1 MNPNDN
7 WGPKDYIKAIYDT
20 LRQNKNYAD
29 KVKLGTRCVTIDYAG
44 DFHLDVVPCVT
55 IDGDHY
61 ICNRLKNEFEK
72 TNGAGYRDWFNGQNK
87 ITDGNLKR
95 VVRLLKYL
103 RDHKGNYTA
112 KSILLTTLAGMCI
125 YPSDKD
131 TEAVKTVADT
141 LETVLTRMDDY
152 LQANPTMPE
161 IRNPVLPSE
170 TFNRHW
176 DQRKY
181 AHFRDMLHSH
191 AQTVKE
197 AKSAES
203 GEESIRL
210 WRKLFGE
217 EFGKDSGGGN
227 SGSDGDGSGN
237 NSRSNPK
244 NLGSAPK
251 RTIPA
256 TSVRP
261 RKPYASSLAT
271 VSRASENRTLPVSQE
286 DIQKLH
292 QEQPG
297 LSFNFETQKIA
308 GKLEVSAEYD
318 RREGLLNTMP
328 HPTGQSI
335 GNFIQDT
342 FDIEIRLEF
351 QPTGYNPWP
360 PVLETAG
367 RIQEIARKRGISR
380 IEDMHCYPGSS
391 ENLCCLGIQGAAEYD
406 VDIAT
411 FVRELVVPFF
421 YRVAYVDKY
430 GLQAARD
437 DLWGEYSHGYAGYEE
452 YLSELRSM
460 RHTGR
465 NGRCPCGSGLKYK
478 RCHLDEVN
486 AARSMLG
493 S

>member
-29 KVKLGTRCVTIDYAG
+29 KVNLSTRCVTIDYAG
-44 DFHLDVVPCVT
+44 DFHLDIVPRVT
-55 IDGDHY
+55 IDGEHY

-72 TNGAGYRDWFNGQNK
+72 TNGAGYRVWFNGQNK

-191 AQTVKE
+191 AQIVRE

-217 EFGKDSGGGN
+217 EFGKGSGGGN
-227 SGSDGDGSGN
+227 NGSGGSGN
-237 NSRSNPK
+237 QPQSNPT
-244 NLGSAPK
+244 GRDGAPEL
-251 RTIPA
+251 TIPA
-256 TSVRP
+256 ISVRP
-261 RKPYASSLAT
+261 RKPYASSVAT

-297 LSFNFETQKIA
+297 LSLNYETQKIA

-318 RREGLLNTMP
+318 RSEELLNTIP
-328 HPTGQSI
+328 HLTGQSI

-360 PVLETAG
+360 PVLETSG
-367 RIQEIARKRGISR
+367 RIQEIMRNHNIQR
-380 IEDMHCYPGSS
+380 IEDMHCYSGSS

-406 VDIAT
+406 VDIAN
-411 FVRELVVPFF
+411 LMCKF
-421 YRVAYVDKY
+421 YTKD
-430 GLQAARD
+430 
-437 DLWGEYSHGYAGYEE
+437 SN
-452 YLSELRSM
+452 S
-460 RHTGR
+460 
-465 NGRCPCGSGLKYK
+465 
-478 RCHLDEVN
+478 
-486 AARSMLG
+486 
-493 S
+493 